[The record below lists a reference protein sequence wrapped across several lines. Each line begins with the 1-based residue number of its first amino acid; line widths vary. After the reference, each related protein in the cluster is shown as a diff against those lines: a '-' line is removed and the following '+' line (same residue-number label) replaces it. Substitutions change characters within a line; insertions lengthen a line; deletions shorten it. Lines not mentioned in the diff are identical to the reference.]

1 MGEREAVKMFANPF
15 YCVQVAPIFTE
26 PHEPLV
32 TKEKWVEAGA
42 KCIKEIGAEAYLE
55 ALLENLEGNYV

>member
-1 MGEREAVKMFANPF
+1 MEEREAVKMFANPF

-42 KCIKEIGAEAYLE
+42 KCYCI
-55 ALLENLEGNYV
+55 